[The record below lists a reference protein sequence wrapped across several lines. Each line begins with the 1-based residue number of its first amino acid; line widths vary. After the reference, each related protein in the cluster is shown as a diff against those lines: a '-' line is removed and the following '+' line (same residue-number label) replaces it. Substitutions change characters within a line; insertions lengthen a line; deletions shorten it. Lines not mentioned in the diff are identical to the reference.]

1 MNVADVLAALG
12 DPTRRLLLEKL
23 KARGALPVGVLA
35 EGTGVSRPAVS
46 QHLAV
51 LKSAGLVREEKQ
63 ATRRIYSIEV
73 EGAVE
78 LKRYLDSMWGEALAA
93 LQRHA
98 QTSTKARDRA

>member
-1 MNVADVLAALG
+1 MSVAAVLAALG

-23 KARGALPVGVLA
+23 KAHGALPVGVLA

-51 LKSAGLVREEKQ
+51 LKSAGLVREEKR

-78 LKRYLDSMWGEALAA
+78 LRRYLDSMWGEALTA

-98 QTSTKARDRA
+98 QTSTKASDGK

>member
-1 MNVADVLAALG
+1 MNVATVLAALG

-23 KARGALPVGVLA
+23 KAQGALPVGVLA
-35 EGTGVSRPAVS
+35 QGTGVSRPAVS

-51 LKSAGLVREEKQ
+51 LKSAGLVREEKR

-78 LKRYLDSMWGEALAA
+78 LKRYLDAMWGEALAA

-98 QTSTKARDRA
+98 HAAPKADDGR